1 MSRKQHWLDKF
12 LSLKPNRVMLLTI
25 VSLTALKMCL
35 DVTNLACILVIL
47 QLGINV
53 FEIFW
58 LSWSEHYKIGLVY
71 HIISPS
77 PQETW
82 KRKMAFYPS
91 SANQDSISNPMKKK
105 PELLHSSML
114 GFPTLMANHH
124 GLEASQIYVA
134 TPFLECRSHF
144 LYTSLDFWTEP

>member
-1 MSRKQHWLDKF
+1 
-12 LSLKPNRVMLLTI
+12 MLLTI

-53 FEIFW
+53 FAIFW

-77 PQETW
+77 PQET
-82 KRKMAFYPS
+82 
-91 SANQDSISNPMKKK
+91 
-105 PELLHSSML
+105 
-114 GFPTLMANHH
+114 
-124 GLEASQIYVA
+124 
-134 TPFLECRSHF
+134 
-144 LYTSLDFWTEP
+144 